1 MATINYRIKSKENKE
16 VSIYVYFRPSGSP
29 VISAKTS
36 YTVNP
41 KNWSK
46 SKKRAKASDPHLHNL
61 NISLDNLVTFLSQSL
76 NYDNQQGVEI
86 DNKWLKKKVDEF
98 NNKVPVSD
106 NSYLLN
112 FLDLSIERLDLKRAN
127 DGSQGLKKST
137 IKGYNTFRNILMSYE
152 EAIGSKIRFNG
163 LDKGFI
169 DDFFKWLVEE
179 KKYAKSQ
186 SSRLMKRLKKLLKEA
201 QVEGITISINPDLIG
216 REYIFKPE
224 KIINVIT
231 EEDFIKLID
240 LKGLPNYLENARKW
254 ILIGLMT
261 GQRVSDLLNI
271 KKDMIRFEK
280 ENLAMIDIVQQ
291 KTKTHVTIPVEN
303 HYVLNILKSKPPHK
317 ISDQR
322 FNEYM
327 KEVFKRAGIDNEI
340 SGYKRNKETN
350 RKELM
355 KGPKYEFVTS
365 HDLRRSYASYFYD
378 KNVPVNL
385 IMKITGHKMESDFYT
400 YIGRNPNKDYDA
412 YNFLKAL
419 R

>member
-1 MATINYRIKSKENKE
+1 MATINFRIKSKENKE

-29 VISAKTS
+29 VISTKTG

-41 KNWSK
+41 ISWSK

-112 FLDLSIERLDLKRAN
+112 FLDLSIERLDIKRAN
-127 DGSQGLKKST
+127 DGSQGLKKDT
-137 IKGYNTFRNILMSYE
+137 IKSYNSFRKNVKSYE
-152 EAIGSKIRFNG
+152 NTIGFKIKFNT

-169 DDFFKWLVEE
+169 DDFFNWLTEVN
-179 KKYAKSQ
+179 KFSDSYVRK
-186 SSRLMKRLKKLLKEA
+186 LMQMLKRLLKDA
-201 QVEGITISINPDLIG
+201 QIQGLPVTVNPDLIG
-216 REYIFKPE
+216 KQYMFKSD
-224 KIINVIT
+224 KIINLIT
-231 EEDFIKLID
+231 EEDFLKLAKIE
-240 LKGLPNYLENARKW
+240 GLPDYLENTRKW
-254 ILIGLMT
+254 VLIGLMI
-261 GQRVSDLLNI
+261 GQRVSDLLGL
-271 KKDMIRFEK
+271 KKDMIRFPEV
-280 ENLAMIDIVQQ
+280 NLALIDIVQQ

-303 HYVLNILKSKPPHK
+303 HYVLNILKSNLPYK

-322 FNEYM
+322 FNEYI
-327 KEVFKRAGIDNEI
+327 KEVFKRAGIENEI

-355 KGPKYEFVTS
+355 TGPKYEFITS
-365 HDLRRSYASYFYD
+365 HDLRRSFASYFYD
-378 KNVPVNL
+378 KGKPVNT
-385 IMKITGHKMESDFYT
+385 IMKITGHKRESTFYE

-412 YNFLKAL
+412 YNFLNA
-419 R
+419 